1 MNPWFAK
8 FRSDERGVAA
18 LEMAMVTPLLA
29 GLVLASYALW
39 DTASRRQDERA
50 ALNVGVHYYIHGG
63 ADDTM
68 ASQLVLNAWQRRPE
82 DSALN
87 LTRTCMCE
95 TVPLACNSLCS
106 GGTPPS
112 VYVRMQ
118 LTGNDPTALTNPE
131 VVESRVVR
139 VR

>member
-1 MNPWFAK
+1 M
-8 FRSDERGVAA
+8 
-18 LEMAMVTPLLA
+18 TPLLA

-50 ALNVGVHYYIHGG
+50 ALNVGVQYYFHGG
-63 ADDTM
+63 GDDTM
-68 ASQLVLNAWQRRPE
+68 ASQLILNAWQRRPV
-82 DSALN
+82 DSTLN

-106 GGTPPS
+106 GGAPPS
-112 VYVRMQ
+112 VYVKMQ
-118 LTGNDPTALTNPE
+118 LTANDPKALTNPE
-131 VVESRVVR
+131 VVDSRVVR